1 VKDVF
6 FTGAQYGRGAR
17 IRTEGPLVPN
27 QVRYQTALHPE
38 REPCLI
44 WIGTKRTI
52 FRSMLSTRR
61 VFCCCGVLYVTR
73 FDPKYSP
80 SYAAGSLG

>member
-1 VKDVF
+1 
-6 FTGAQYGRGAR
+6 
-17 IRTEGPLVPN
+17 
-27 QVRYQTALHPE
+27 
-38 REPCLI
+38 
-44 WIGTKRTI
+44 
-52 FRSMLSTRR
+52 MLSTRR